1 MLAPYGTLCRLCL
14 LANIQER
21 IFQEGNNVAQTW
33 GPTGPG
39 RLFTSTKDWALT
51 LNEHRFVLRAG
62 STEYKGSALA
72 LEKLR
77 IEQGTIW
84 STVTIPLRE
93 GLELALDGI
102 PNSSA
107 QEMASAV
114 AAAAKTV
121 RVGQLLR
128 NFGKLITPIAAWSV
142 KARDACLAQIKSK
155 GWLTHEFK
163 TALNLDK
170 PLGFPELLTE
180 PEIEKHL
187 KSQSP
192 ELQNAVW
199 LWKQDFTEFADG
211 INERHLATE
220 LKESRTFFDQV
231 EKSPLTDE
239 QAKAVVCFDNRV
251 LLVASAG
258 SGKTST
264 MVAKAGYAL
273 KKGYYDAEKILLL
286 AFNNDAAAELRERIK
301 ARLEPLG
308 LPASKVVAKTFHAF
322 SLDVIGTATGRRPS
336 LAPWVES
343 GRDLETLL
351 VIVDELKDS
360 NARFRT
366 DWDLFRLV
374 MGQDLPEF
382 GKESESPEA
391 WNSDTRSAGFWTLN
405 NDVVKSRGE
414 QLIANWLFYNGVSYI
429 YEAPYKHETADA
441 AHRQYRPDFYLPD
454 VDAYLE
460 HWALDKNGEPPSEFT
475 GYKESMVWKKN
486 LHAQNGTILLETTM
500 AGLWSG
506 KAFGYLTEE
515 LTKLGI
521 ALDPNPERPIPGRK
535 PIENPRLART
545 FRSFLTHV
553 KSNQMTVAGLLERV
567 QAGAAGHFR
576 FRHSMFLSLFEQIW
590 KAWEVKLTKD
600 QCIDFEDMLNLAAD
614 YIEQGKWS
622 NPYELIMVDEFQDVS
637 QARARL
643 MGNLVKNPG
652 SSMFAVGD
660 DWQSIN
666 RFAGADLAVMTNFE
680 ARFGRAV
687 TLRLETTFR
696 SPQSLCDISSS
707 FIQKNPLQIRKRVR
721 TDNPDVAHPLRVV
734 RVDEETKIRAAIA
747 KRIQEI
753 AEGMSDM
760 DEKTSVYILGRYNS
774 DRAYEP
780 PNFDH
785 SRLEVKFITVHSS
798 KGLEA
803 DHIILPR
810 VTSDTLGF
818 PSRVADDPVLQLA
831 MPGGD
836 SFENAEERRLF
847 YVALTRAR
855 LSVTLIT
862 VAHRESPFIVE
873 LVKDHAIEITDIDGS
888 ESRSEVCPTCQEGFL
903 VKKVG
908 RYGSFFGCSRF
919 PKCSFTRNIADEK
932 RRHRSNP
939 LPTNAARNSRG
950 TPRGRTR
957 S

>member
-1 MLAPYGTLCRLCL
+1 
-14 LANIQER
+14 
-21 IFQEGNNVAQTW
+21 
-33 GPTGPG
+33 
-39 RLFTSTKDWALT
+39 
-51 LNEHRFVLRAG
+51 VLRAG
-62 STEYKGSALA
+62 STEYKGSVLA

-107 QEMASAV
+107 QEMVSAV

-128 NFGKLITPIAAWSV
+128 NFGELIAPIAAWSV

-163 TALNLDK
+163 TALNLVK
-170 PLGFPELLTE
+170 PAGFPELLTE
-180 PEIEKHL
+180 PELESHL
-187 KSQSP
+187 KRQP
-192 ELQNAVW
+192 REIQDAVG
-199 LWKQDFTEFADG
+199 LWKQDFTEVADG
-211 INERHLATE
+211 INERHLGKE
-220 LKESRTFFDQV
+220 LKESRPFFDRV

-239 QAKAVVCFDNRV
+239 QAKAVICFDNRV

-273 KKGYYDAEKILLL
+273 EKGYYDAEKILLL

-322 SLDVIGTATGRRPS
+322 SLDIIGTATGRRPS

-343 GRDLETLL
+343 GRDLETLMA
-351 VIVDELKDS
+351 IVDELKDS

-366 DWDLFRLV
+366 DWDMFRLV

-429 YEAPYKHETADA
+429 YEAPYKHDTADA

-460 HWALDKNGEPPSEFT
+460 HWALDENGDPPSEFT
-475 GYKESMVWKKN
+475 GYKESMAWKKN
-486 LHAQNGTILLETTM
+486 LHAENGTTLLETTM
-500 AGLWSG
+500 AELWSG

-515 LTKLGI
+515 LTKRGI
-521 ALDPNPERPIPGRK
+521 TLDPNPERPIPGRK

-567 QAGAAGHFR
+567 QTGAAGHFR
-576 FRHSMFLSLFEQIW
+576 FRHSMFLRLFEQIW
-590 KAWEVKLTKD
+590 KAWEAKLTKG

-614 YIEQGKWS
+614 YIEQRKWA

-652 SSMFAVGD
+652 SSLFAVGD

-696 SPQSLCDISSS
+696 CPQSICDISSS
-707 FIQKNPLQIRKRVR
+707 FIQKNPMQIRKRVR
-721 TDNPDVAHPLRVV
+721 TDKPDVAHPLRII

-747 KRIQEI
+747 KCIQEI
-753 AEGMSDM
+753 AERMSYKV
-760 DEKTSVYILGRYNS
+760 EKTRVYILGRYNS

-780 PNFDH
+780 PNFDQP
-785 SRLEVKFITVHSS
+785 RLEVKFITVHTS

-873 LVKDHAIEITDIDGS
+873 LVKDHAIEIADIDGS
-888 ESRSEVCPTCQEGFL
+888 ESRSEVCPTCREGFL

-939 LPTNAARNSRG
+939 LPPNAARNSRG